1 MALPFRMKIKTAP
14 QLSPWNRKLLSFLNA
29 MSHERPA
36 LQHEQSFREMRDLA
50 ASAQTDAAKKLELQI
65 GNYCLDWLGAETS
78 IRIALNAGAAFQPGF
93 TGHWG
98 LAVLTSPNFGS
109 AIRVAAKYFAM
120 SPYNQVPTI
129 TIGEDVATLV
139 GRDSRQLG
147 RARDVITAFDIASG
161 WRFLTILIG
170 GKLPTREIE
179 IPLPQSPSANELK
192 KIFGVVPKFS
202 RASQSRFVF
211 DASCMR
217 VPLMLA
223 DAELSAAHAEACA
236 LVADR
241 TPNGSPVAQA
251 VRDYLVRYQHSNPRA
266 RDVSR
271 ALATSERTL
280 RPATSPRAP
289 IFQKVRSRCSIF
301 TDLQWVVAVCILGNA
316 AFPRCF
322 TYSAGVYRVT
332 ESSHRMQQPRQNYR
346 HTWRLSIRKIGFVSR
361 R

>member
-1 MALPFRMKIKTAP
+1 
-14 QLSPWNRKLLSFLNA
+14 
-29 MSHERPA
+29 
-36 LQHEQSFREMRDLA
+36 
-50 ASAQTDAAKKLELQI
+50 
-65 GNYCLDWLGAETS
+65 
-78 IRIALNAGAAFQPGF
+78 
-93 TGHWG
+93 
-98 LAVLTSPNFGS
+98 
-109 AIRVAAKYFAM
+109 M

-280 RPATSPRAP
+280 RRRLLEEGLSYSQLLEDVKRALACEMLSNTPLSITQISERVGFGESSNFSLAFKRWTGVTPRA
-289 IFQKVRSRCSIF
+289 FRARA
-301 TDLQWVVAVCILGNA
+301 TDKS
-316 AFPRCF
+316 
-322 TYSAGVYRVT
+322 T
-332 ESSHRMQQPRQNYR
+332 
-346 HTWRLSIRKIGFVSR
+346 
-361 R
+361 

>member
-170 GKLPTREIE
+170 GKLSTREIE

-280 RPATSPRAP
+280 RRRLLEEGLSYSQLLEDVKRALACEMLSNTPLSITQISERVGFGESSNFSLAFKRWTGVTPRA
-289 IFQKVRSRCSIF
+289 FRARA
-301 TDLQWVVAVCILGNA
+301 TDKS
-316 AFPRCF
+316 
-322 TYSAGVYRVT
+322 T
-332 ESSHRMQQPRQNYR
+332 
-346 HTWRLSIRKIGFVSR
+346 
-361 R
+361 